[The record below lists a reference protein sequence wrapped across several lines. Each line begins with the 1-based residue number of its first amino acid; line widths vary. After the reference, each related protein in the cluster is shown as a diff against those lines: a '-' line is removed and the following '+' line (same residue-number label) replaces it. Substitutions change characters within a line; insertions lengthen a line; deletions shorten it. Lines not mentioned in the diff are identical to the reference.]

1 VKSTSRKSVKYS
13 SLIVD
18 WLADLGYTHCFFV
31 PGGNSM
37 HLLDGARSNMKCVPF
52 VHEMSAS
59 IAAEYFN
66 ETSKNEKAWVLLTA
80 GPGLT
85 HSVSAFAGAYLEG
98 RPLLVLGG
106 QVKTSDLATGG
117 IRQRGIQEV
126 DGVSIVRPICKISI
140 RLDGPVSEYEFKKI
154 VNYQFDKKPGPVFV
168 EICLDVQGGSVEVSK
183 DISSGRSDAEEMSN
197 SPSEKKAAMAIS
209 LAIKEAQRPVIL
221 VGGGVRRGDSRV
233 LDKLRELGVPVM
245 TTYNGADRIGS
256 DFPLYFGRPNTWGM
270 RYSNIL
276 IGQSDLVVAFGTRL
290 GLQQTGFNWSSFA
303 PIAKIIQ
310 VDIDKSELEK
320 GHPVISEGFDVDAT
334 NCILQIDSQDTDTK
348 IKEWIK
354 FCRLVKKL
362 LPTNEKINSVHEGYW
377 SPYRF
382 MAELSELATKNDVIV
397 PCSSGGSFTSF
408 YQSFANKIGQ
418 VIVSNKSLAS
428 MGYGLAGALGASLAN
443 LPTRTIL
450 VEGDGGFSQNLQ
462 ELATLSVHNLNVK
475 IFLMCN
481 EGYASIRMTQKNYF
495 DGAYLGCDTKTGLG
509 FPDWQTLARA
519 YNIGCSELLE
529 NEIKTESF
537 LQYFNKPGP
546 HIFIVRVHPE
556 QTFFPKISSR
566 INDQGSMESEP
577 LWEISP
583 RLPNDLQQQVFKYI

>member
-1 VKSTSRKSVKYS
+1 
-13 SLIVD
+13 
-18 WLADLGYTHCFFV
+18 
-31 PGGNSM
+31 
-37 HLLDGARSNMKCVPF
+37 
-52 VHEMSAS
+52 
-59 IAAEYFN
+59 
-66 ETSKNEKAWVLLTA
+66 
-80 GPGLT
+80 
-85 HSVSAFAGAYLEG
+85 
-98 RPLLVLGG
+98 
-106 QVKTSDLATGG
+106 
-117 IRQRGIQEV
+117 
-126 DGVSIVRPICKISI
+126 
-140 RLDGPVSEYEFKKI
+140 
-154 VNYQFDKKPGPVFV
+154 
-168 EICLDVQGGSVEVSK
+168 
-183 DISSGRSDAEEMSN
+183 
-197 SPSEKKAAMAIS
+197 
-209 LAIKEAQRPVIL
+209 
-221 VGGGVRRGDSRV
+221 
-233 LDKLRELGVPVM
+233 
-245 TTYNGADRIGS
+245 
-256 DFPLYFGRPNTWGM
+256 M

-334 NCILQIDSQDTDTK
+334 NCILRIDSQDTDTK

-443 LPTRTIL
+443 LPMRTIL

-537 LQYFNKPGP
+537 LQHFNKPGP

-583 RLPNDLQQQVFKYI
+583 RLPTDLQQQVFKYI